1 MVFLGKWHWR
11 GQECHV
17 VPASTHREQWGLERA
32 WERIEC
38 HPYPHCTHFTEEE
51 IEAKD
56 REDVCPM
63 SPHPCLL
70 MSPLLWNM
78 PLIDLRL
85 PFMHKASATPLN
97 ITSKG
102 ENLAHQEYFKPLDS
116 RWYLIVLLHS
126 AWPMLDTQWASNTA
140 LLKPHLQEKA
150 GT

>member
-1 MVFLGKWHWR
+1 MGPLAGPHDAL
-11 GQECHV
+11 
-17 VPASTHREQWGLERA
+17 PASTTAVHA
-32 WERIEC
+32 
-38 HPYPHCTHFTEEE
+38 
-51 IEAKD
+51 
-56 REDVCPM
+56 
-63 SPHPCLL
+63 
-70 MSPLLWNM
+70 
-78 PLIDLRL
+78 DLRL

-102 ENLAHQEYFKPLDS
+102 ENLAHQEYFKPLAS